1 MNNFDVLRVSE
12 LVVGLAVAGEA
23 VVLTVGMHFLS
34 PRPNTWISV
43 KNDLLL
49 AIDAGVG
56 VGLVGLAL
64 ADAAGSQ
71 NGILGICLAVGMTT
85 HFYRHG
91 SRSRMPRD
99 ASASTVR
106 SSPSTPSSWRAWWDW
121 QRSSPGRPC
130 RGAGGGSL
138 AVRVASPPDG

>member
-1 MNNFDVLRVSE
+1 MTNFDVLRVSE

-71 NGILGICLAVGMTT
+71 NGILGICLAVGITA
-85 HFYRHG
+85 HSY
-91 SRSRMPRD
+91 
-99 ASASTVR
+99 
-106 SSPSTPSSWRAWWDW
+106 RAWQWFANT
-121 QRSSPGRPC
+121 SGRFCINRPLVAVNALKL
-130 RGAGGGSL
+130 AGLVGL
-138 AVRVASPPDG
+138 AALLAR